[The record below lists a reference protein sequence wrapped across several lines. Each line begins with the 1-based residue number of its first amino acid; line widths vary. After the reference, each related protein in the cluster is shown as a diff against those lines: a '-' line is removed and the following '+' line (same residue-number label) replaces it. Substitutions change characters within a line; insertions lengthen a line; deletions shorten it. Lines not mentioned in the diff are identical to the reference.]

1 MSESKNEKINFE
13 QALAELQDLVEM
25 MEKGRL
31 SLEDSLKYFE
41 RGVRL
46 IRQCQN
52 ELSAAEQKVKIL
64 TEQQKLEPYQND
76 D

>member
-1 MSESKNEKINFE
+1 MKDVADPKMNFE
-13 QALAELQDLVEM
+13 QALAELHDLVEA

-46 IRQCQN
+46 IRQCQDQ
-52 ELSAAEQKVKIL
+52 LAAAEQKVKIL
-64 TEQQKLEPYQND
+64 TEQQKLEPYQGNE
-76 D
+76 